1 MPEPEEALTLSQPLA
16 ILSAIPAGESLPEE
30 GQDFAGFIE
39 ALDSTTQ
46 PAIENG
52 LYVVVREEG
61 EGDGLEGYVTPLVV
75 GLQQAR

>member
-52 LYVVVREEG
+52 LYVVVREGG
-61 EGDGLEGYVTPLVV
+61 EGDGLKGYVTPLVV